1 MDCNDAD
8 ATINPEALEL
18 CNELDDNCNLLI
30 DDGVLLITFY
40 ADMDEDG
47 FGDILNDS
55 LSCFIP
61 DGYLLNNTDCN
72 DTDENINPDAM
83 EVCNLIDD
91 DCNSF
96 IDDGLLYALFFEDTD
111 GDNFGNDLVDSLA
124 CTIPVGF
131 VLDNTDCDD
140 TQFLINPDAI
150 EICNALDDNCNI
162 EIDEALTFNTYYI
175 DADDDS
181 YGNPLIDSI
190 WCSIIIGYVTD
201 NTDCNDKDSFINPG
215 MEEILNGTDD
225 NCNQLIDEGLV
236 SIEESTDQT
245 NFTIFPNPNTGT
257 FYISALSAP
266 LRPLRETNQ
275 PCVLQIFNSCSA
287 DKIIYSRT

>member
-1 MDCNDAD
+1 M
-8 ATINPEALEL
+8 
-18 CNELDDNCNLLI
+18 
-30 DDGVLLITFY
+30 
-40 ADMDEDG
+40 
-47 FGDILNDS
+47 
-55 LSCFIP
+55 
-61 DGYLLNNTDCN
+61 
-72 DTDENINPDAM
+72 
-83 EVCNLIDD
+83 
-91 DCNSF
+91 
-96 IDDGLLYALFFEDTD
+96 
-111 GDNFGNDLVDSLA
+111 
-124 CTIPVGF
+124 TIPNF
-131 VLDNTDCDD
+131 NKSRCYR
-140 TQFLINPDAI
+140 NS
-150 EICNALDDNCNI
+150 NALDDNCNI
-162 EIDEALTFNTYYI
+162 EIDEALTFNTYCI

-266 LRPLRETNQ
+266 LPPLRETNQ
-275 PCVLQIFNSCSA
+275 PCVLEIFNSLPNYLLSTN
-287 DKIIYSRT
+287 KHR